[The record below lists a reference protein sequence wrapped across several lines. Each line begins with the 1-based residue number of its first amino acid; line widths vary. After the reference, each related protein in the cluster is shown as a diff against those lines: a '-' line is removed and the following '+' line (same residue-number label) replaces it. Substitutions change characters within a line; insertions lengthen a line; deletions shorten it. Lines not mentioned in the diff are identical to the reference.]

1 MEPQSSTNPQQGSP
15 YPPIGSPVQPSA
27 QAQYYPPA
35 ELSQPSQPAQ
45 SSQYQPQAQY
55 QHSPTHVNHA
65 PYIMPASNYN
75 PAPRVRDSQLTF
87 GPQVLYCNRCNGQV
101 VSKIQETSG
110 RFVFYNVIG
119 MCLRGAC
126 LCAFVPFLVPACR
139 DVEHLCMN
147 CNNHL
152 GTKRLL

>member
-1 MEPQSSTNPQQGSP
+1 M
-15 YPPIGSPVQPSA
+15 PPSD
-27 QAQYYPPA
+27 
-35 ELSQPSQPAQ
+35 
-45 SSQYQPQAQY
+45 
-55 QHSPTHVNHA
+55 
-65 PYIMPASNYN
+65 YN

-101 VSKIQETSG
+101 VSKTNETSG
-110 RFVFYNVIG
+110 RFVIYNVIG

-126 LCAFVPFLVPACR
+126 LCAVVPLFVPACR